1 MTRIQHLHVARL
13 AVAVL
18 CVTAFLTPARG
29 QDGLKTINNPGGG
42 QIVYGP
48 LTGQPSLQGAM
59 VTMLR
64 NVHNHFGDRPEI
76 GRFYQARGT
85 NSAATLFTLMAKSP
99 AGKRIRGMVI
109 VSSAKP
115 NQPVDAAVI
124 YDDADRFGT
133 TWSAM
138 MQTLN
143 QELPVGPDRDPE

>member
-1 MTRIQHLHVARL
+1 
-13 AVAVL
+13 
-18 CVTAFLTPARG
+18 
-29 QDGLKTINNPGGG
+29 
-42 QIVYGP
+42 
-48 LTGQPSLQGAM
+48 
-59 VTMLR
+59 
-64 NVHNHFGDRPEI
+64 
-76 GRFYQARGT
+76 
-85 NSAATLFTLMAKSP
+85 
-99 AGKRIRGMVI
+99 MVI